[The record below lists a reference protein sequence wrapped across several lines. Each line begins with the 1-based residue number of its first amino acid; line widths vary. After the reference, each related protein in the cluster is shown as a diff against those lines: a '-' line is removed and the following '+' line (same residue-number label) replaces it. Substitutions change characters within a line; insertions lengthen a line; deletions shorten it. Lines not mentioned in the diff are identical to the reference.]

1 MVMHMCDNA
10 YMANASQDKV
20 TSRLVVLLKP
30 SEKKRLQS
38 LARQEH
44 VSSSEIVRRSLH
56 TYSSKATQAGQEE
69 EDVRA
74 ALAEMNEALDK
85 ALLSVRSARLEV
97 AENIANIRKIRAGTV

>member
-1 MVMHMCDNA
+1 MCDNDG
-10 YMANASQDKV
+10 MATATEDKI

-30 SEKKRLQS
+30 SEKKRLQK
-38 LARQEH
+38 LAREEH

-56 TYSSKATQAGQEE
+56 TYTSKSQKVGQEE
-69 EDVRA
+69 EETRT

-97 AENIANIRKIRAGTV
+97 AENIAEIRKIRGGGKA